1 MGKGTDQSNNLQS
14 LYITIQNDIDSTKI
28 VLYQQ
33 TEEFKFKLSSE
44 FSIPIAHKSQPFFAD
59 IDGDLK

>member
-1 MGKGTDQSNNLQS
+1 MGKSTDQTNNLQS
-14 LYITIQNDIDSTKI
+14 LYITIQSASDTKI

-33 TEEFKFKLSSE
+33 TEEFKFKLSS
-44 FSIPIAHKSQPFFAD
+44 FSLLIANKSQPFFAD

>member
-44 FSIPIAHKSQPFFAD
+44 FSIPIAHKS
-59 IDGDLK
+59 

>member
-1 MGKGTDQSNNLQS
+1 MGKSTDQTNNLQS
-14 LYITIQNDIDSTKI
+14 LYITIQSATNTKI

-33 TEEFKFKLSSE
+33 TEEFKFKPSE